1 MASAATELSVQLLGA
16 SCQSTLLKK
25 LSCNSLTLSSR
36 RASRLEGCLEILRVR
51 IGECWHKG
59 ISKKIIS
66 SHRGSGGDEHKQL
79 YKH

>member
-1 MASAATELSVQLLGA
+1 MHTTAATELSVQLLGA

-51 IGECWHKG
+51 IGEC
-59 ISKKIIS
+59 
-66 SHRGSGGDEHKQL
+66 
-79 YKH
+79 